1 MLRRLIRAVPLAA
14 ALTPAAAMAHVLD
27 PDPIAAPRWSFE
39 PWVVAPV
46 VLAALLFAV
55 GWLRL
60 RARSGQGRPALDR
73 RAGLFGLGLAILAGA
88 LMSPLH
94 EAGGRSFT
102 AHMIEHELLM
112 LAAAPLLAWSRPMAV
127 MLWAFP
133 AGGRRA
139 LGALG
144 RAPALT
150 GTWRTLTEPVTAT
163 LLQAAALWLWHAP
176 ALFDLALSSAAWHI
190 VQHLC
195 FVVSALL
202 FWSAMLDRR
211 RGVGVTAVCLFATS
225 MVSGALGAVMAVSQ
239 SPWYGPYAALGMTPY
254 GLTPAEDQQM
264 AGVLMWVPGGLV
276 HAGAALAL
284 LAPYLIASTRSS
296 PEKLDAPTP

>member
-1 MLRRLIRAVPLAA
+1 MLRRLSHAALLAA
-14 ALTPAAAMAHVLD
+14 ALAPVAASAHVLD
-27 PDPIAAPRWSFE
+27 PDPVAPPRWSFE

-46 VLAALLFAV
+46 ALAAVLFAI

-60 RARSGQGRPALDR
+60 RTRSGQGRPALDR
-73 RAGLFGLGLAILAGA
+73 RAALFGVGLVILAGA

-112 LAAAPLLAWSRPMAV
+112 LAAAPLLAWSRPLAV
-127 MLWAFP
+127 MLWSFP
-133 AGGRRA
+133 AAGRRA

-144 RAPALT
+144 RSAPLA

-176 ALFDLALSSAAWHI
+176 ALFDLALSSEAWHI

-284 LAPYLIASTRSS
+284 LAPFLVASTRPS